1 MSWDD
6 LFNLDLDEILSV
18 APTSEPEPEVGK
30 ELGETELLASRT
42 VVASILEQSAS
53 QISNVSEVTEA
64 TDLLINSLI
73 TEDQKAVLAKLPDQL
88 PFLVSTVKSA
98 NKTEEENMKKL
109 ETRKTAI
116 EGVNKLKAKFEL
128 AKAKKQE
135 MEKRAS
141 AARDEVERDFTS

>member
-18 APTSEPEPEVGK
+18 APTSEPELEVGT
-30 ELGETELLASRT
+30 ELGETELSAART
-42 VVASILEQSAS
+42 VVASVLEQSAS

-64 TDLLINSLI
+64 ADLLINSSI
-73 TEDQKAVLAKLPDQL
+73 PEDHKAVLAKLRDQL
-88 PFLVSTVKSA
+88 PFLVSTIKSA
-98 NKTEEENMKKL
+98 TETEEENSKKL

-116 EGVNKLKAKFEL
+116 EGLNKLKAKFEL
-128 AKAKKQE
+128 AKTKKQE

-141 AARDEVERDFTS
+141 AA